1 MQTYLHCMFTC
12 SCIWKPVTKIGR
24 RYPMCIILKR
34 NLAHCT
40 QRQEWGIP
48 VQLQNVISL
57 GIFIYIYMVKYYLPK
72 TVIGYLKSNLIS
84 LFDKRNCDCYN
95 TFLYFTYL
103 ILSLNVEGAAG
114 QCNVCRSR
122 CWIEI
127 PSDSFRWRYT
137 GCITTAHSANRCIVL
152 LFLDKA

>member
-1 MQTYLHCMFTC
+1 
-12 SCIWKPVTKIGR
+12 
-24 RYPMCIILKR
+24 
-34 NLAHCT
+34 
-40 QRQEWGIP
+40 
-48 VQLQNVISL
+48 
-57 GIFIYIYMVKYYLPK
+57 MVKYYLPK

-122 CWIEI
+122 C
-127 PSDSFRWRYT
+127 
-137 GCITTAHSANRCIVL
+137 
-152 LFLDKA
+152 